1 MPIHLTEG
9 VVADLHCP
17 AGQKDK
23 LFFDQAQK
31 GLGVR
36 VTQSGGKVFIVQW
49 TDAATGQKRREVLGA
64 HGAITTAQAREAAK
78 AKLGKI
84 AMGLDPRAERLARAE
99 ADRKLKEAKKQARE
113 AAKAAMQEARF
124 TLERLVTDWAAIGL
138 AKRRPRYKAEA
149 VRALRYAFPKDWTR
163 PASALTKARIVAIQ
177 DTLTK
182 EEKHASASRLAAYGR
197 ACFGWAVKRG
207 RLAANPFQGLPTGA
221 GAVARDRLLT
231 DAEIGAIWRAA
242 CDMAEPAGPFIR
254 LALLTLARRE
264 EVAGLRWSEIS
275 ADLSVWTIPAQRMK
289 RGQAHVVT
297 LTDAAREALGAVTRI
312 DGQDLVFAAESRKP
326 MAGAVMAG
334 QSEKKPISGFS
345 KIKAR
350 LDKRS
355 GVSGW
360 VLHDFRRAG
369 ASSLARL
376 GFSPIVADKL
386 LAHQPSA
393 LSSVARVYQQHD
405 FNAEK
410 KAALEAWAAHV
421 LRCASGALEAAN
433 VADLSKHRAKRGA

>member
-1 MPIHLTEG
+1 MPLHFTDAL
-9 VVADLHCP
+9 VADLQCP

-31 GLGVR
+31 GLAVR
-36 VTQSGGKVFIVQW
+36 VTLSGARIFLIQW
-49 TDAATGQKRREVLGA
+49 TDAATRQKRREVLGA
-64 HGAITTAQAREAAK
+64 FGAITTAQARKAAK
-78 AKLGKI
+78 AKLGHI
-84 AMGLDPRAERLARAE
+84 ALGLDPRAERLA
-99 ADRKLKEAKKQARE
+99 KQE
-113 AAKAAMQEARF
+113 AAKREKAALLEAKAEAAF
-124 TLERLVTDWAAIGL
+124 TLDTLISDWEKL
-138 AKRRPRYKAEA
+138 ALAQRRPRYRAEA
-149 VRALRYAFPKDWTR
+149 CRALRLAFQKDLDK
-163 PASALTKARIVAIQ
+163 PASVLAKARVLQVLDAY
-177 DTLTK
+177 DK
-182 EEKHASASRLAAYGR
+182 GGKHATARLVRAYGR

-207 RLAANPFQGLPTGA
+207 RLASNPFQGLPTGA
-221 GAVARDRLLT
+221 AAVARDRLLT

-275 ADLSVWTIPAQRMK
+275 PDLTVWTIPAQRMK
-289 RGQAHVVT
+289 RGQAHVVA

-312 DGQDLVFAAESRKP
+312 DGQDLVFAAESRTPMTGAPKP
-326 MAGAVMAG
+326 G
-334 QSEKKPISGFS
+334 QDAKKPISGFS

-369 ASSLARL
+369 ASTLARL

-410 KAALEAWAAHV
+410 AAALEAWAAHV
-421 LRCASGALEAAN
+421 LRCASGALEAGN
-433 VADLSKHRAKRGA
+433 VADLAKHRAKRGA

>member
-1 MPIHLTEG
+1 VASGRVAQGIDLAYEKRTERE
-9 VVADLHCP
+9 AE
-17 AGQKDK
+17 K
-23 LFFDQAQK
+23 
-31 GLGVR
+31 
-36 VTQSGGKVFIVQW
+36 
-49 TDAATGQKRREVLGA
+49 QKRAAAAAV
-64 HGAITTAQAREAAK
+64 QANAAYTLDSLIDEWHALALVRSRPSYRNEACRS
-78 AKLGKI
+78 L
-84 AMGLDPRAERLARAE
+84 RLAFRQ
-99 ADRKLKEAKKQARE
+99 DLDK
-113 AAKAAMQEARF
+113 
-124 TLERLVTDWAAIGL
+124 
-138 AKRRPRYKAEA
+138 
-149 VRALRYAFPKDWTR
+149 
-163 PASALTKARIVAIQ
+163 PASALLKARVLQVIDDYDKAG
-177 DTLTK
+177 
-182 EEKHASASRLAAYGR
+182 KHATARLVRAYGR
-197 ACFGWAVKRG
+197 ACFTWAFKRG
-207 RLAANPFQGLPTGA
+207 SIAANPFDGLPSGIA
-221 GAVARDRLLT
+221 AVARDRLLT
-231 DAEIGAIWRAA
+231 NAEIGAIWRAA

-275 ADLSVWTIPAQRMK
+275 PDLNQWTIPAYRMK

-312 DGQDLVFAAESRKP
+312 DGQDLVFAAESRTPMTGAPKP
-326 MAGAVMAG
+326 G
-334 QSEKKPISGFS
+334 QDAKKPISGFS

-369 ASSLARL
+369 ASTLARL

-410 KAALEAWAAHV
+410 AAALEAWAAHV
-421 LRCASGALEAAN
+421 LRCASGALEAGN
-433 VADLSKHRAKRGA
+433 VADLAKHRAKRGA